1 MTSKARRTSTV
12 GEIVNLMSVDA
23 QRFMD
28 LVTYLHMIWSAPL
41 QIVIALIFLWFT
53 MGASIFA
60 GFFVMVLLIPINA
73 AIARKSRQYQVSCVA
88 WIVLFEKYLFMYIL
102 LLKTKT
108 VHYR

>member
-1 MTSKARRTSTV
+1 MSSKARRTSTV

-53 MGASIFA
+53 MGPSIFA

-73 AIARKSRQYQVSCVA
+73 AIAAKSRQYQVSSVMKVMQSKMPA
-88 WIVLFEKYLFMYIL
+88 
-102 LLKTKT
+102 
-108 VHYR
+108 